1 MPVLLRSGRLNHRRG
16 QDVAALI
23 KAIRRVAIVAIVAL
37 AYLYYRLFTGPGTL
51 TQIGLLSFTAV
62 AQFAPSIVGVAA
74 DGRGVPIVP
83 ALSTAALPWLP

>member
-1 MPVLLRSGRLNHRRG
+1 M
-16 QDVAALI
+16 AALI

-62 AQFAPSIVGVAA
+62 AQFA
-74 DGRGVPIVP
+74 R
-83 ALSTAALPWLP
+83 